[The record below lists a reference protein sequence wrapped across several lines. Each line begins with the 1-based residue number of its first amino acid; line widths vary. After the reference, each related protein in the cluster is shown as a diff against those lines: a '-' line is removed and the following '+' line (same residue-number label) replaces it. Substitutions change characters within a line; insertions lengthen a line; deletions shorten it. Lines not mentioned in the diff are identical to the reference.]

1 MTIRNKSSSA
11 GESQC
16 RSFLRSTADLAAEGE
31 RSHFVAISVP
41 VVHCCLEHGTVP
53 SSFRSGYVTPL
64 LKKAD
69 LDVAD
74 VKSYRPITNLSVEA
88 AGTAC
93 RTAADH
99 FFLTDNGLLLDL
111 QSAYRAHHSTETA
124 VLKVVADILLALDCS
139 NLALLSLLDL
149 SAAFDTVEHDTLLRR
164 LQTSYGLDGVVIKW
178 FASYLS
184 GRTQQRANTDHHVAA
199 ITCRAWSPSRI
210 GPSPT
215 C

>member
-1 MTIRNKSSSA
+1 MSSHTGQSPTCPLKLLERLVAQQLTI
-11 GESQC
+11 
-16 RSFLRSTADLAAEGE
+16 
-31 RSHFVAISVP
+31 
-41 VVHCCLEHGTVP
+41 
-53 SSFRSGYVTPL
+53 
-64 LKKAD
+64 
-69 LDVAD
+69 
-74 VKSYRPITNLSVEA
+74 
-88 AGTAC
+88 
-93 RTAADH
+93 
-99 FFLTDNGLLLDL
+99 FLTDNGLLLDL

-149 SAAFDTVEHDTLLRR
+149 SAAFD
-164 LQTSYGLDGVVIKW
+164 KW